1 LFEGAPLPETP
12 IECGSVMIIGRLLTE
27 GNFLTLLSPDQV
39 ALQIRS
45 GLLAQ
50 IGAPLEHSRRLVGI
64 TTRRSWRPT
73 ATQRHFSTVWSRPRR

>member
-1 LFEGAPLPETP
+1 
-12 IECGSVMIIGRLLTE
+12 MIIGRLLTE
-27 GNFLTLLSPDQV
+27 GHFLTLLSPDQV

-50 IGAPLEHSRRLVGI
+50 VGAPLEDSRRVVGI

-73 ATQRHFSTVWSRPRR
+73 ATQHHFLDCLEQAAVRMRGDPARSDERGSGWV

>member
-1 LFEGAPLPETP
+1 
-12 IECGSVMIIGRLLTE
+12 MIIGRLLTE

-50 IGAPLEHSRRLVGI
+50 VGAPLEHSRRLVGI

-73 ATQRHFSTVWSRPRR
+73 AIQRRFLDLLKEAAMQSHSETGTGLRGSGWV

>member
-1 LFEGAPLPETP
+1 
-12 IECGSVMIIGRLLTE
+12 MIIGRLLTE

-50 IGAPLEHSRRLVGI
+50 VGAPLEHSRRLVGI

-73 ATQRHFSTVWSRPRR
+73 ATQRHFLDCLEKAAAVMRSDTPQSEWRSSGWV